1 MSALTSTT
9 TSTGTAVREPS
20 GRLRVNL
27 ATVFTVL
34 VALGIGYVGVS
45 YLFAPEQTA
54 SGFGMPVWPRGEA
67 ADFLTVKGVR
77 DVVSGLVPLALL
89 LTGHRRALGWA
100 LLAESVTPFG
110 DATTILLHHG
120 STATAFGVHAATAV
134 FVVVTAA
141 LLLTERRAGN
151 GRN

>member
-1 MSALTSTT
+1 MSALAATT
-9 TSTGTAVREPS
+9 ATTAPQAS

-34 VALGIGYVGVS
+34 IALGIGYVGVS
-45 YLFAPEQTA
+45 YLFAPESTA

-67 ADFLTVKGVR
+67 ADFLTVKGIR

-110 DATTILLHHG
+110 DGTTILLHHG
-120 STATAFGVHAATAV
+120 STAMALGVHYTTAV
-134 FVVVTAA
+134 FVVATAV
-141 LLLTERRAGN
+141 LLLTERTGK
-151 GRN
+151 GD